1 MICTIISSG
10 RESSIKCRCEDSK
23 PYTSIKKKLKD
34 IIIQSYCEGYNEFF
48 VNCEYGIPL
57 WTAEIICEM
66 KRSVEIKLRVVAPHE
81 EHCRGWND
89 ERRDRYYAV
98 QVQADSFEYACADY
112 SPDCYAAA
120 DELMLEKCDRLII
133 FGKRSDK
140 PYSAE
145 YAKQRKIPTRFI
157 GYAEPLRPV

>member
-1 MICTIISSG
+1 MICTIISAG
-10 RESSIKCRCEDSK
+10 RESAIKCRDEDGE
-23 PYTSIKKKLKD
+23 PHIGIKKKLHD
-34 IIIQSYCEGYNEFF
+34 IVIQAYCEGYDEFF

-66 KRSVEIKLRVVAPHE
+66 KRYVGIKLRVVAPHE
-81 EHCRGWND
+81 EHCRGWSG
-89 ERRDRYYAV
+89 ERQDRYYAV
-98 QVQADSFEYACADY
+98 QVQADSFEYACIDY
-112 SPDCYAAA
+112 EERCYETA
-120 DELMLEKCDRLII
+120 EEIMLDKSDRLIV

-145 YAKQRKIPTRFI
+145 YAKKRRIPTRFI

>member
-10 RESSIKCRCEDSK
+10 REAAIKCRSETSE
-23 PYTSIKKKLKD
+23 PYTAIKKKLRD
-34 IIIQSYCEGYNEFF
+34 IIIQSYCEGYDEFF

-66 KRSVEIKLRVVAPHE
+66 KKSVGIKLRVVAPHE

-98 QVQADSFEYACADY
+98 QVQADSFEYACYDY
-112 SPDCYAAA
+112 AENCYDIA
-120 DELMLEKCDRLII
+120 DELMLEKSDRLII
-133 FGKRSDK
+133 FGKRNDK

-145 YAKQRKIPTRFI
+145 YAKRRKIPTRFI